1 MQALYVQ
8 RPAASGGGADPAL
21 ELTVANHRW
30 LDGQPPAEMLALSI
44 DPAPQTPSVQWA

>member
-21 ELTVANHRW
+21 ELTVANHGVRI
-30 LDGQPPAEMLALSI
+30 S
-44 DPAPQTPSVQWA
+44 APVQRRAYLFQEG